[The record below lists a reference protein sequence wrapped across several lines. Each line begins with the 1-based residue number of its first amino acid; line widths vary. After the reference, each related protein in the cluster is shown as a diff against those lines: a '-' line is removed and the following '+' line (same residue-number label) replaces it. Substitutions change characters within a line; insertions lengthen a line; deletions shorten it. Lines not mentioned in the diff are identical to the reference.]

1 MLVNLGEQYFS
12 GYFPDPNESIEH
24 LKAPLVL
31 VGCNQCS
38 LVQLRDS
45 FSLSQMYGQN
55 YGYRSGLNSTMIEH
69 LRRKALK
76 LIKEYRLNSSSKI
89 LDIGAND
96 GTFLKNFSKI
106 GSKLTGIDPTIPNWI
121 EFYDFEV
128 DLIDQLFNEAI
139 FKTKQVDSFDL
150 ISSISMFYDVAR
162 PIEFAKLIK
171 KLLSP
176 SGIWHIEL
184 AYLPFMIENNSY
196 DTICH
201 EHLEYYSISSLQFI
215 LQQSDL
221 KIVSV
226 DFNHVNGGSIALDI
240 THSNS
245 KFFYSKYDISAAIK
259 NEEPKINVEKWD
271 QFQKSIENNIKSIK
285 NGINDIASKNHK
297 IIGIGASTKGNV
309 ILQAAEMNAVLIK
322 FIEEINPRK
331 YGKVTPG
338 TKIPIKAEK
347 ESQIDSIKYKMVL
360 PWHFKDH
367 IVDNEKV
374 FLNNG
379 GKLIFPLPKFEII

>member
-1 MLVNLGEQYFS
+1 
-12 GYFPDPNESIEH
+12 
-24 LKAPLVL
+24 
-31 VGCNQCS
+31 
-38 LVQLRDS
+38 
-45 FSLSQMYGQN
+45 
-55 YGYRSGLNSTMIEH
+55 
-69 LRRKALK
+69 
-76 LIKEYRLNSSSKI
+76 
-89 LDIGAND
+89 
-96 GTFLKNFSKI
+96 
-106 GSKLTGIDPTIPNWI
+106 
-121 EFYDFEV
+121 
-128 DLIDQLFNEAI
+128 
-139 FKTKQVDSFDL
+139 
-150 ISSISMFYDVAR
+150 
-162 PIEFAKLIK
+162 
-171 KLLSP
+171 
-176 SGIWHIEL
+176 
-184 AYLPFMIENNSY
+184 MIENNSY